1 MVCREVERSTVVFV
15 WWGFAVML
23 VMSGL
28 TMMMRG
34 QVLWGIGIVVTG
46 FLVGPI
52 GVSLFT

>member
-1 MVCREVERSTVVFV
+1 MVMSFIL
-15 WWGFAVML
+15 WGFAVML

-28 TMMMRG
+28 TLLVRG

>member
-1 MVCREVERSTVVFV
+1 MALF

-28 TMMMRG
+28 GLLVRG
-34 QVLWGIGIVVTG
+34 QVLWGIGVVVTG
-46 FLVGPI
+46 LLVGPI

>member
-1 MVCREVERSTVVFV
+1 MTLL

-28 TMMMRG
+28 GLLVRG
-34 QVLWGIGIVVTG
+34 QVLWGIGMVLTG

>member
-1 MVCREVERSTVVFV
+1 MVFLL
-15 WWGFAVML
+15 WGFAVML

-34 QVLWGIGIVVTG
+34 QLLWGIAIVVTG
-46 FLVGPI
+46 LVVGPI

>member
-1 MVCREVERSTVVFV
+1 MAFL

-28 TMMMRG
+28 GLLVRG